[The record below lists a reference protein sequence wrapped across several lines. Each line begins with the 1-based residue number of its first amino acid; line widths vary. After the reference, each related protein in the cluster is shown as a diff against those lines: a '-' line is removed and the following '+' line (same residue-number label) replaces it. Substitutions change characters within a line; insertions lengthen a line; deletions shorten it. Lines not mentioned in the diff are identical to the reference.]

1 MKHAFLCA
9 ALAAA
14 LFSPLSHAADEYD
27 DYADEQE
34 QALENMQIKPKDPC
48 TVFIC
53 MSEKLYGEHSKECEP
68 AISYF
73 FSLKKI
79 GRHGFDPWKTFKKR
93 QGALNSCPTADPAHV
108 SKILSKFGRLR
119 G

>member
-27 DYADEQE
+27 DYADMQD
-34 QALENMQIKPKDPC
+34 LENIQIKPKAPC

-68 AISYF
+68 VISYF
-73 FSLKKI
+73 FSLKKF
-79 GRHGFDPWKTFKKR
+79 GRHGFDPWKTLKKR
-93 QGALNSCPTADPAHV
+93 QGVLNSCPAADPAHV
-108 SKILSKFGRLR
+108 SKILAKFGRMR

>member
-9 ALAAA
+9 ALVTA
-14 LFSPLSHAADEYD
+14 LFSPLSHAADEND
-27 DYADEQE
+27 DYADMQD
-34 QALENMQIKPKDPC
+34 LENLQIQPKDPC

-68 AISYF
+68 VISYF
-73 FSLKKI
+73 FSLKKF
-79 GRHGFDPWKTFKKR
+79 GRHGFDPWKTLKKR
-93 QGALNSCPTADPAHV
+93 EGALNSCPTADPAHV
-108 SKILSKFGRLR
+108 SKILNKFGRMR